1 MAKQKKAKPEPKKQE
16 PRRRPKHKGK
26 NTRKDPRKE
35 SDAWLAHVREM
46 GDKIQERENQEFA
59 MLLKQGVP
67 RHIAKNVAKTR
78 AKRF

>member
-1 MAKQKKAKPEPKKQE
+1 
-16 PRRRPKHKGK
+16 
-26 NTRKDPRKE
+26 
-35 SDAWLAHVREM
+35 M
-46 GDKIQERENQEFA
+46 GDRIQERENEEFA